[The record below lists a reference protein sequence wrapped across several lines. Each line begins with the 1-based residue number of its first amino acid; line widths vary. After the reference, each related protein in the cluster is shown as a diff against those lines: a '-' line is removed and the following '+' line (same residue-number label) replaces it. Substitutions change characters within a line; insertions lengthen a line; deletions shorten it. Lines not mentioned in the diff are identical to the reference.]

1 MRLAAKCI
9 AARRRVLYDKKQS
22 FRGSRNDKE
31 GFMMYPAFYQ
41 IPAEELGKDSKVPI
55 LILADSGEVHFELAL
70 EMLDEIVKNNAAG
83 RRTVF
88 ICPYGPIGQ
97 YHTFARL
104 VNERRV
110 SLKNVWIINMDE
122 YLTDD
127 GEWLPYEDPRS
138 FRAGMDREL
147 YSKIDPE
154 LVMPAEQRVFPDP
167 HNPGAIQQ
175 LIDTLGGVDI
185 VMGGIAVNGHI
196 AFNEPEPEM
205 TNEQFAQLPTRV
217 EKLSQATLLKD
228 AIMGRGGAIDTV
240 PKQAVTVGMK
250 EMLGAR
256 KLRLTMM
263 ADMQRAVIRRAGYG
277 EVTASFPVSFAQ
289 THPDAKIIISRN
301 VAEKPF

>member
-1 MRLAAKCI
+1 MIEKFKTNAEVIENGDKY
-9 AARRRVLYDKKQS
+9 LYGNHVRMPISMERGEGVYVFDKDGNK
-22 FRGSRNDKE
+22 
-31 GFMMYPAFYQ
+31 Y
-41 IPAEELGKDSKVPI
+41 
-55 LILADSGEVHFELAL
+55 
-70 EMLDEIVKNNAAG
+70 LDFV
-83 RRTVF
+83 
-88 ICPYGPIGQ
+88 
-97 YHTFARL
+97 
-104 VNERRV
+104 
-110 SLKNVWIINMDE
+110 
-122 YLTDD
+122 
-127 GEWLPYEDPRS
+127 
-138 FRAGMDREL
+138 
-147 YSKIDPE
+147 
-154 LVMPAEQRVFPDP
+154 
-167 HNPGAIQQ
+167 
-175 LIDTLGGVDI
+175 
-185 VMGGIAVNGHI
+185 GGIAVNGHI